1 MRSLNGVLLVS
12 GLLAAG
18 CNSSPNRE
26 LDNAPVGSDV
36 QVTKQDG
43 ALVEGRLTA
52 KDAGTVRVEKG
63 ATKRTVPR
71 SEIVDVRVK
80 DEKAVA
86 EEPVLPPRAT
96 FREVTIPE
104 STKISVKLN
113 TPVSSETSKVEDAV
127 EAELIEPVIIDGQEV
142 LPTGSLV
149 KGVVTSAEPTGKVKG
164 RASLA
169 VRFRSIESDGVKYP
183 IDAQFSRLAKSE
195 KGDDVKRVGIPAIGG
210 AVIGGIIGGGKGA
223 AIGAAAGGGAGT
235 AAVLMTAGDPVTLA
249 EGATLSLTI
258 GLPVDVRGITPRASR
273 PEPRALCTS
282 YFPPSVSLLRVRRA
296 PLP

>member
-1 MRSLNGVLLVS
+1 MRSLSGVLVVS

-18 CNSSPNRE
+18 CGSSPDRQ
-26 LDNAPVGSDV
+26 LDNTPVGSDV
-36 QVTKQDG
+36 QVTRQDG
-43 ALVEGRLTA
+43 ALVEGKLAA

-63 ATKRTVPR
+63 ATTRTVPR

-80 DEKAVA
+80 DDKSPV
-86 EEPVLPPRAT
+86 EETVVPARAT

-104 STKISVKLN
+104 STKIALKLN
-113 TPVSSETSKVEDAV
+113 TPVSSETSRVEDAV

-169 VRFRSIESDGVKYP
+169 LRFHSIESDGVKYP
-183 IDAQFSRLAKSE
+183 IDARFSRLAPSE
-195 KGDDVKRVGIPAIGG
+195 KSDDVKRVAIPAAGG
-210 AVIGGIIGGGKGA
+210 AVIGAIIGGKKGA

-235 AAVLMTAGDPVTLA
+235 AAVLMTAGDPVTLG
-249 EGATLSLTI
+249 EGTHLSLTI
-258 GLPVDVRGITPRASR
+258 GQPVDVR
-273 PEPRALCTS
+273 
-282 YFPPSVSLLRVRRA
+282 VKLRQ
-296 PLP
+296 

>member
-1 MRSLNGVLLVS
+1 MRILNTVLIAG

-18 CNSSPNRE
+18 CNSSPDRQI
-26 LDNAPVGSDV
+26 DNAPVGSDV
-36 QVTKQDG
+36 QVTRQDG
-43 ALVEGRLTA
+43 ALVEGKLAA
-52 KDAGTVRVEKG
+52 KDAGTVRVENG

-80 DEKAVA
+80 DANAPEPAV
-86 EEPVLPPRAT
+86 PVIPPRAT
-96 FREVTIPE
+96 FKEVTIPE
-104 STKISVKLN
+104 TAKISIKL
-113 TPVSSETSKVEDAV
+113 TSPVSSETSRVEDAV
-127 EAELIEPVIIDGQEV
+127 EAELAEPVIIDGDEV

-149 KGVVTSAEPTGKVKG
+149 KGVVTSAVPTGKVKG

-169 VRFRSIESDGVKYP
+169 LRFQSIEADGVKYP

-258 GLPVDVRGITPRASR
+258 GQPVDVRVK
-273 PEPRALCTS
+273 LQK
-282 YFPPSVSLLRVRRA
+282 
-296 PLP
+296 